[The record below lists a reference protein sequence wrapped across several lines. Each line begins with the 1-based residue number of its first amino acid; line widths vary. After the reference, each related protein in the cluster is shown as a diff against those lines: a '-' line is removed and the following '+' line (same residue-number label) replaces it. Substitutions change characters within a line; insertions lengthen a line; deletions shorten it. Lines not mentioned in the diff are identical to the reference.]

1 VPTAEPAPILL
12 CFLWGN
18 QINGMTAN
26 ATLSSPNYSG
36 FQDKANFPEGQA
48 SILQLVSSISPG
60 GSLAKS
66 LLEG

>member
-1 VPTAEPAPILL
+1 MEL
-12 CFLWGN
+12 
-18 QINGMTAN
+18 TAN

-36 FQDKANFPEGQA
+36 FHDKANFPEGQA
-48 SILQLVSSISPG
+48 SILQHVSSISPG